1 MKTCSAELQHKV
13 KLNFKEKSKHEHK
26 MRVILKLEGRQ
37 DQIDLIKWQAGQLT
51 EMENE
56 WTTKFEVKITE

>member
-1 MKTCSAELQHKV
+1 MKTCCAELQHKV
-13 KLNFKEKSKHEHK
+13 KLNFKESKHEHR

-37 DQIDLIKWQAGQLT
+37 DQIDLIKWQAAQLT
-51 EMENE
+51 DIENE

>member
-13 KLNFKEKSKHEHK
+13 KLNFKGGMHDHK

-37 DQIDLIKWQAGQLT
+37 DQIDLIKWQAAQLT
-51 EMENE
+51 DIENE
-56 WTTKFEVKITE
+56 WTTKFEVKVTE